1 MPRRRVGCAYAPG
14 SGLPRNTTTD
24 SYWQHFGGRLS
35 PDSGRTATGGGSAHY
50 PRPVSKR
57 SPAPAIPPVTELLA
71 VAVAAIDGTPREGQQ
86 QMAEAVETAMR
97 TEEHLLVQAGT
108 GTGKSLAYLVP
119 ALRHAVLNG
128 EPVVVSTA
136 TLALQAQI
144 VDRDL
149 PVLVDALEAL
159 LGRRPEVAL
168 VKGRAHYACRHK
180 IAGGYPAEEPAL
192 FEAPVAS
199 DPTSALG
206 TAVVRLRDWVESSK
220 TGDRSEL
227 VPGVPEGAWR
237 QISVTAHECLGGQRC
252 PQAATCFSELSR
264 AKARDSD
271 IVVTNHAFLAI
282 DAFEGR
288 AMLPDHEVVIIDE
301 AHELA
306 DRVTGVI
313 SDQLS
318 SAAVSAAGAAAAR
331 HAEVDSDRLSDA
343 AADLATA
350 LEELEGGR
358 FTDVLPEALHRAV
371 AAVRDAARAALTS
384 LPASV
389 ALLETAGSNQGA
401 QQLAR
406 GALSEVF
413 DVAERLTKESSEDV
427 SWLTVSDYGPGAPRR
442 TLQVAP
448 LSVAD
453 LLRDRLFTERTVLLT
468 SATLTVG
475 GTFDATAEALGLAG
489 ADAPAWTG
497 RDVGSPFDYPKQ
509 GIVYVARHLPP
520 PGRDGIG
527 QPGMDEIAALV
538 EAAGGRTLGLFSS
551 RRAAEAAAQELRR
564 RLDLPVLCQGDDATP
579 TLMAAFATDVRTCL
593 FGTLSLWQGVD
604 VPGPTCQL
612 VLIDRIPFPRPDD
625 PLMSA
630 RATAVTRAGGN
641 GFMSVSASHAA
652 LLLAQGS
659 GRLIRT
665 ATDRGVV
672 AVLDSRLSTARYGS
686 FLRASMPDLWPT
698 TDRDVVLAALRRL
711 DAAARGD
718 GEALPAGT
726 DPVTRAVDA
735 VSAMAEPDGG

>member
-1 MPRRRVGCAYAPG
+1 MPA
-14 SGLPRNTTTD
+14 SST
-24 SYWQHFGGRLS
+24 
-35 PDSGRTATGGGSAHY
+35 
-50 PRPVSKR
+50 
-57 SPAPAIPPVTELLA
+57 APAIPPVAELLA
-71 VAVAAIDGTPREGQQ
+71 AAVVAIDGTPRAGQQ
-86 QMAEAVETAMR
+86 QMADAVESAMQ
-97 TEEHLLVQAGT
+97 TGEHLLVQAGT

-119 ALRHAVLNG
+119 GLRHAVLNR

-144 VDRDL
+144 VGRDL
-149 PVLVDALEAL
+149 PVLIEALEPL
-159 LGRRPEVAL
+159 LGRRPSVAL

-180 IAGGYPAEEPAL
+180 LAGGYPADEPAL
-192 FEAPVAS
+192 FEVPSAS
-199 DPTSALG
+199 GPTSALG
-206 TAVVRLRDWVESSK
+206 AAVVRLREWVESSA
-220 TGDRSEL
+220 TGDRAEL
-227 VPGVPEGAWR
+227 VPGVPDRAWR

-264 AKARDSD
+264 ARAREAD

-288 AMLPDHEVVIIDE
+288 ALLPDHEVVVIDE

-318 SAAVSAAGAAAAR
+318 AASVSAAAAAAAR
-331 HAEVDSDRLSDA
+331 HAEVDSARLSDA
-343 AADLATA
+343 AADLNAA
-350 LEELEGGR
+350 LEELEAGR
-358 FTDVLPEALHRAV
+358 FADVLPESLHQAV
-371 AAVRDAARAALTS
+371 AAVRDAAREALTS

-389 ALLETAGSNQGA
+389 ALLDTDGNQGA

-406 GALSEVF
+406 GALSEIF
-413 DVAERLTKESSEDV
+413 DVAERLTKESAEDV
-427 SWLTVSDYGPGAPRR
+427 AWLTVSDYGAGAPRR

-448 LSVAD
+448 LSVAA
-453 LLRDRLFTERTVLLT
+453 LLRERLFSERTVILT

-475 GTFDATAEALGLAG
+475 GTFDATAEALGLIG
-489 ADAPAWTG
+489 ADAPAWQG

-509 GIVYVARHLPP
+509 GILYVAKHLPP
-520 PGRDGIG
+520 PGRDGLG
-527 QPGMDEIAALV
+527 APGLDEIAALI

-551 RRAAEAAAQELRR
+551 RRAAEAAAEEMRE
-564 RLDLPVLCQGDDATP
+564 RLDFPVLCQGDDATP
-579 TLMAAFATDVRTCL
+579 TLMAAFAADARTCL

-612 VLIDRIPFPRPDD
+612 IIIDRIPFPRPDD

-665 ATDRGVV
+665 ASDRGVV
-672 AVLDSRLSTARYGS
+672 AVLDSRLANARYAN
-686 FLRASMPDLWPT
+686 FLRASMPPLWPT
-698 TDRDVVLAALRRL
+698 AAREVVLAALRRL
-711 DAAARGD
+711 DAAARSAGD
-718 GEALPAGT
+718 APPPGT
-726 DPVTRAVDA
+726 DPVAAAVQA
-735 VSAMAEPDGG
+735 V

>member
-1 MPRRRVGCAYAPG
+1 MAH
-14 SGLPRNTTTD
+14 L
-24 SYWQHFGGRLS
+24 LS
-35 PDSGRTATGGGSAHY
+35 
-50 PRPVSKR
+50 
-57 SPAPAIPPVTELLA
+57 
-71 VAVAAIDGTPREGQQ
+71 VAVGAIDGTPRAGQQ
-86 QMAEAVETAMR
+86 QMANAVVTAMD
-97 TEEHLLVQAGT
+97 TGEHLLVQAGT

-119 ALRHAVLNG
+119 ALRHAVQNG

-149 PVLVDALEAL
+149 PLLVDALEPL

-180 IAGGYPAEEPAL
+180 LAGGYPIEEPTL
-192 FEAPVAS
+192 FAAPAAS
-199 DPTSALG
+199 GPTSSLG
-206 TAVVRLRDWVESSK
+206 AAVLRLREWVDSSV

-227 VPGVPEGAWR
+227 VPGVPDQAWR
-237 QISVTAHECLGGQRC
+237 QVSVTAHECLGGQRC

-264 AKARDSD
+264 AKARESD

-288 AMLPDHEVVIIDE
+288 AMLPDHQVVVIDE

-318 SAAVSAAGAAAAR
+318 ATSVSAAAGAAAR
-331 HAEVDSDRLSDA
+331 HAAVDSHRLTDA
-343 AADLATA
+343 AADLGSA
-350 LEELEGGR
+350 LEDLEGGR
-358 FTDVLPEALHRAV
+358 FPDVLPEALHRAV
-371 AAVRDAARAALTS
+371 AAVRDGAREALTS
-384 LPASV
+384 LPAAV
-389 ALLETAGSNQGA
+389 ALLDAGSNQGA

-406 GALSEVF
+406 GALSEIF
-413 DVAERLTKESSEDV
+413 DVAERLTKESDEDV

-442 TLQVAP
+442 VLQVAP

-453 LLRDRLFTERTVLLT
+453 LLRERLFTERTVILT

-489 ADAPAWTG
+489 ADAPAWHG
-497 RDVGSPFDYPKQ
+497 LDAGSPFDYPKQ
-509 GIVYVARHLPP
+509 GIGYVARHLPP
-520 PGRDGIG
+520 PGRDGLG
-527 QPGMDEIAALV
+527 SPGMDEIAALI

-551 RRAAEAAAQELRR
+551 RRAAEAAADQMRE
-564 RLDLPVLCQGDDATP
+564 RLDVPVLCQGDDATP
-579 TLMAAFATDVRTCL
+579 TLMAAFAADPPTCL

-612 VLIDRIPFPRPDD
+612 VIIDRIPFPRPDD

-672 AVLDSRLSTARYGS
+672 AVLDSRLATARYAS
-686 FLRASMPDLWPT
+686 FLRASMPAFWPT

-711 DAAARGD
+711 DAAACCGGD
-718 GEALPAGT
+718 APPANT
-726 DPVTRAVDA
+726 DPVTRAVQAISA
-735 VSAMAEPDGG
+735 VPLQD

>member
-1 MPRRRVGCAYAPG
+1 M
-14 SGLPRNTTTD
+14 
-24 SYWQHFGGRLS
+24 
-35 PDSGRTATGGGSAHY
+35 
-50 PRPVSKR
+50 
-57 SPAPAIPPVTELLA
+57 TELLA

-86 QMAEAVETAMR
+86 QMADAVEAAMR
-97 TEEHLLVQAGT
+97 ADEHLLVQAGT

-119 ALRHAVLNG
+119 ALRHAVLDG

-144 VDRDL
+144 VGRDL
-149 PVLVDALEAL
+149 PVLIDALEPL
-159 LGRRPEVAL
+159 LGRHPEVAL

-180 IAGGYPAEEPAL
+180 LAGGYPADEPAL
-192 FEAPVAS
+192 FEVPANS
-199 DPTSALG
+199 GPTSSLG
-206 TAVVRLRDWVESSK
+206 AAVLRLREWVESSA

-227 VPGVPEGAWR
+227 VPGVPDRAWR

-264 AKARDSD
+264 AKARDAD

-288 AMLPDHEVVIIDE
+288 AMLPDHQVVVIDE

-318 SAAVSAAGAAAAR
+318 AASVSAAAAAAAR

-343 AADLATA
+343 AADLRTA
-350 LEELEGGR
+350 LEQLEGGR
-358 FTDVLPEALHRAV
+358 FADVLPESLHRAV
-371 AAVRDAARAALTS
+371 AAVRDAAREALTS
-384 LPASV
+384 LPAAV
-389 ALLETAGSNQGA
+389 ALLETGGNQGA

-406 GALSEVF
+406 GALAEVF
-413 DVAERLTKESSEDV
+413 DVAERLTKESEQDV

-453 LLRDRLFTERTVLLT
+453 LLRERLFAERTVILT

-489 ADAPAWTG
+489 TDAPPWQGT
-497 RDVGSPFDYPKQ
+497 DVGSPFDYPKQ
-509 GIVYVARHLPP
+509 GIVYVAKHLPP
-520 PGRDGIG
+520 PGRDGLG
-527 QPGMDEIAALV
+527 TPGMDEIAALV

-551 RRAAEAAAQELRR
+551 RRAAEAAAEEMRE
-564 RLDLPVLCQGDDATP
+564 RLEVPVLCQGDDATP
-579 TLMAAFATDVRTCL
+579 TLMAAFAADPKTCL

-665 ATDRGVV
+665 ASDRGVV
-672 AVLDSRLSTARYGS
+672 AVLDSRLATARYAS
-686 FLRASMPDLWPT
+686 FLRASMPPLWPT
-698 TDRDVVLAALRRL
+698 TDRDIVLAALRRL
-711 DAAARGD
+711 DAAARSDGD
-718 GEALPAGT
+718 APPPGT
-726 DPVTRAVDA
+726 DPVAVAVQA
-735 VSAMAEPDGG
+735 VSAVPIDD

>member
-1 MPRRRVGCAYAPG
+1 MA
-14 SGLPRNTTTD
+14 
-24 SYWQHFGGRLS
+24 
-35 PDSGRTATGGGSAHY
+35 
-50 PRPVSKR
+50 
-57 SPAPAIPPVTELLA
+57 ELLA
-71 VAVAAIDGTPREGQQ
+71 VAVAAIDGTPRPGQQ
-86 QMAEAVETAMR
+86 QMAEAVETAML
-97 TEEHLLVQAGT
+97 TDEHLLVQAGT

-119 ALRHAVLNG
+119 ALRHALVNG

-144 VDRDL
+144 VNRDL
-149 PVLVDALEAL
+149 PVLVDALEPL
-159 LGRRPEVAL
+159 LGRRPEAAL

-180 IAGGYPAEEPAL
+180 LNGGYPTEEPAL

-199 DPTSALG
+199 GPTSALG
-206 TAVVRLRDWVESSK
+206 AAVVRLRDWVESSK

-227 VPGVPEGAWR
+227 VPGVPDRAWR

-252 PQAATCFSELSR
+252 PQAAICFSELSR
-264 AKARDSD
+264 AKARESD

-288 AMLPDHEVVIIDE
+288 AMLPDHQVVIIDE

-318 SAAVSAAGAAAAR
+318 AAAVSGAAAAAAR

-350 LEELEGGR
+350 LDELEGGR
-358 FTDVLPEALHRAV
+358 FPDVLPEALHRAV
-371 AAVRDAARAALTS
+371 AAVRDAARDALTS

-389 ALLETAGSNQGA
+389 ALLETAGNQGA
-401 QQLAR
+401 QQLVR
-406 GALSEVF
+406 GALSGIF
-413 DVAERLTKESSEDV
+413 DVAERLTKESDEDV
-427 SWLTVSDYGPGAPRR
+427 SWLAVSDYGPGTPRR
-442 TLQVAP
+442 TLQIAP

-453 LLRDRLFTERTVLLT
+453 LLRERLFTERTVVLT
-468 SATLTVG
+468 SATLTIG
-475 GTFDATAEALGLAG
+475 GTFDATAAALGLTG

-497 RDVGSPFDYPKQ
+497 QDVGSPFDYPSQ
-509 GIVYVARHLPP
+509 GIVYVAKHLPP
-520 PGRDGIG
+520 PGREGIG
-527 QPGMDEIAALV
+527 QPGMDEIAALI

-551 RRAAEAAAQELRR
+551 RRAAEAAAQELRG
-564 RLDLPVLCQGDDATP
+564 RLDVPVLCQGDDATP
-579 TLMAAFATDVRTCL
+579 TLMAAFAADERTCL

-612 VLIDRIPFPRPDD
+612 VLIDRIPFPGPDD

-641 GFMSVSASHAA
+641 GFMSVSAGHAA

-665 ATDRGVV
+665 STDRGVV
-672 AVLDSRLSTARYGS
+672 AVLDSRLATARYGS
-686 FLRASMPDLWPT
+686 FLRASMPGLWPT

-711 DAAARGD
+711 DAAARSQVD
-718 GEALPAGT
+718 ATPLGT
-726 DPVTRAVDA
+726 DPVTRAVEA
-735 VSAMAEPDGG
+735 VAAMVEPEAG

>member
-1 MPRRRVGCAYAPG
+1 M
-14 SGLPRNTTTD
+14 ST
-24 SYWQHFGGRLS
+24 
-35 PDSGRTATGGGSAHY
+35 
-50 PRPVSKR
+50 
-57 SPAPAIPPVTELLA
+57 LLA
-71 VAVAAIDGTPREGQQ
+71 TAVGAINGTPRQGQQ
-86 QMAEAVETAMR
+86 EMADAVQTAMQ
-97 TEEHLLVQAGT
+97 TDEHLLVQAGT

-119 ALRHAVLNG
+119 ALRHAGVNG

-144 VDRDL
+144 VGRDL
-149 PVLVDALEAL
+149 PVLIDALAPL

-180 IAGGYPAEEPAL
+180 LEGGYPAEEPAL
-192 FEAPVAS
+192 FEAPTNDGPAS
-199 DPTSALG
+199 SLG
-206 TAVVRLRDWVESSK
+206 KAVVRLREWVETSA

-227 VPGVPEGAWR
+227 VPGVPDRAWR

-252 PQAATCFSELSR
+252 PQASTCFSERSR
-264 AKARDSD
+264 AKAREAD

-288 AMLPDHEVVIIDE
+288 AILPDHQVVIIDE

-318 SAAVSAAGAAAAR
+318 VPAVSAAAAAAAR

-343 AADLATA
+343 AADLGNA
-350 LEELEGGR
+350 LEELEAGR
-358 FTDVLPEALHRAV
+358 FTDVLPEELHRAV
-371 AAVRDAARAALTS
+371 AAVRDAAREALTS

-389 ALLETAGSNQGA
+389 ALLETGGNQGA

-406 GALSEVF
+406 GALAEIF
-413 DVAERLTKESSEDV
+413 DVAERLTKESEADV
-427 SWLTVSDYGPGAPRR
+427 SWLTVSEYGPGSPRR

-453 LLRDRLFTERTVLLT
+453 LLRERLFTERTVILT

-475 GTFDATAEALGLAG
+475 GRFDATAEALGLSG
-489 ADAPAWTG
+489 KDAPPWQG

-509 GIVYVARHLPP
+509 GILYVAKHLPP
-520 PGRDGIG
+520 PGRDGLG
-527 QPGMDEIAALV
+527 TPGMDEIAALI

-551 RRAAEAAAQELRR
+551 RRAAEAAAEQLRE
-564 RLDLPVLCQGDDATP
+564 RLDAPILCQGDDATP
-579 TLMAAFATDVRTCL
+579 TLMAAFAADPRTCL

-604 VPGPTCQL
+604 VPGPTCHL

-630 RATAVTRAGGN
+630 RAQAVSRAGGN

-665 ATDRGVV
+665 STDRGVV
-672 AVLDSRLSTARYGS
+672 AVLDSRLATARYAGY
-686 FLRASMPDLWPT
+686 LRASMPPLWPT
-698 TDRDVVLAALRRL
+698 TDQGVVLAALARL
-711 DAAARGD
+711 DAAARSSGD
-718 GEALPAGT
+718 AAPPGT
-726 DPVTRAVDA
+726 DPVAAALNA
-735 VSAMAEPDGG
+735 VSAGLLPE

>member
-1 MPRRRVGCAYAPG
+1 M
-14 SGLPRNTTTD
+14 
-24 SYWQHFGGRLS
+24 
-35 PDSGRTATGGGSAHY
+35 
-50 PRPVSKR
+50 
-57 SPAPAIPPVTELLA
+57 TELLA
-71 VAVAAIDGTPREGQQ
+71 VAVRAIDGTPREGQQ
-86 QMAEAVETAMR
+86 QMAGAVETAMQ
-97 TEEHLLVQAGT
+97 TDEHLLVQAGT

-119 ALRHAVLNG
+119 ALRHAVQNG

-149 PVLVDALEAL
+149 PVLVDALEPL
-159 LGRRPEVAL
+159 LGRRCEVAL

-180 IAGGYPAEEPAL
+180 LAGGYPAEEPAL
-192 FEAPVAS
+192 FEAPAPS
-199 DPTSALG
+199 GPTSSLG
-206 TAVVRLRDWVESSK
+206 SAVVGLREWVESSK

-227 VPGVPEGAWR
+227 VPGVPDRAWR
-237 QISVTAHECLGGQRC
+237 QVSVTAHECLGGQRC

-264 AKARDSD
+264 AKARESD

-288 AMLPDHEVVIIDE
+288 AMLPDHQVVIIDE

-318 SAAVSAAGAAAAR
+318 AAAVSAAAGAAAR
-331 HAEVDSDRLSDA
+331 HAEVDSDRLTDA
-343 AADLATA
+343 AADLAAA
-350 LEELEGGR
+350 LENLEGGR
-358 FTDVLPEALHRAV
+358 FTDVLPESLHRAV
-371 AAVRDAARAALTS
+371 AAVRDSAREALTS
-384 LPASV
+384 LPAAV
-389 ALLETAGSNQGA
+389 ALLETAGNQGA

-406 GALSEVF
+406 GALAEVF
-413 DVAERLTKESSEDV
+413 DVAERLTKESDQDV

-442 TLQVAP
+442 VLQVAP

-453 LLRDRLFTERTVLLT
+453 LLRERLFTERTVILT
-468 SATLTVG
+468 SATLTIG
-475 GTFDATAEALGLAG
+475 GSFDATAEVLGLTG
-489 ADAPAWTG
+489 NDAPDWQG
-497 RDVGSPFDYPKQ
+497 RDVESPFDYPKQ
-509 GIVYVARHLPP
+509 AIVYVAKHLPP
-520 PGRDGIG
+520 PGRDGLG
-527 QPGMDEIAALV
+527 SPGMDEIAALV

-551 RRAAEAAAQELRR
+551 RRAAEAAAEQMRE
-564 RLDLPVLCQGDDATP
+564 RLDVPVLCQGDDATP
-579 TLMAAFATDVRTCL
+579 TLMAAFAADVRTCL

-672 AVLDSRLSTARYGS
+672 AVLDSRLATARYAS
-686 FLRASMPDLWPT
+686 YLRASMPPLWPT
-698 TDRDVVLAALRRL
+698 TDREVVLAALRRL
-711 DAAARGD
+711 DAAASNAGD
-718 GEALPAGT
+718 APPADT
-726 DPVTRAVDA
+726 EPVTRAVQA
-735 VSAMAEPDGG
+735 VSAVPTEQ

>member
-1 MPRRRVGCAYAPG
+1 MPGR
-14 SGLPRNTTTD
+14 S
-24 SYWQHFGGRLS
+24 HF
-35 PDSGRTATGGGSAHY
+35 
-50 PRPVSKR
+50 
-57 SPAPAIPPVTELLA
+57 PAIPPVTDLLV
-71 VAVAAIDGTPREGQQ
+71 VAVSAIEGTPRAGQQ
-86 QMAEAVETAMR
+86 QMATAVDTAMN
-97 TEEHLLVQAGT
+97 TDEHLLVQAGT

-119 ALRHAVLNG
+119 ALRHAVENR

-144 VDRDL
+144 VDHDL
-149 PVLVDALEAL
+149 PVLVDALEPL

-180 IAGGYPAEEPAL
+180 LAGGYPAEEPTL
-192 FEAPVAS
+192 FEAPAAS
-199 DPTSALG
+199 GPTSSLG
-206 TAVVRLRDWVESSK
+206 AAVVRLREWVESSK

-227 VPGVPEGAWR
+227 VPGVPDRAWR
-237 QISVTAHECLGGQRC
+237 QVSVTAHECLGGQRC

-264 AKARDSD
+264 AKARESD

-288 AMLPDHEVVIIDE
+288 AMLPEHQVVIIDE

-318 SAAVSAAGAAAAR
+318 AASVSAAAGAAAR
-331 HAEVDSDRLSDA
+331 HAEVDSDRLTDA
-343 AADLATA
+343 AAELSAA
-350 LEELEGGR
+350 LDDLEGGR
-358 FTDVLPEALHRAV
+358 FPDVLPEALHRAV
-371 AAVRDAARAALTS
+371 AAVRDAARGALTS
-384 LPASV
+384 LPAAV
-389 ALLETAGSNQGA
+389 ALLETAGNQGA

-406 GALSEVF
+406 GALSEIF
-413 DVAERLTKESSEDV
+413 DVTERLTKESDEDV
-427 SWLTVSDYGPGAPRR
+427 SWLSVSDYGPGAPRR
-442 TLQVAP
+442 LLQVAP
-448 LSVAD
+448 LSVAE
-453 LLRDRLFTERTVLLT
+453 LLRERLFAERTVILT

-475 GTFDATAEALGLAG
+475 GTFDATAEALGLTG
-489 ADAPAWTG
+489 NDAPAWRG
-497 RDVGSPFDYPKQ
+497 QDVGSPFDYPKQ
-509 GIVYVARHLPP
+509 GILYVAKHLPP
-520 PGRDGIG
+520 PGRDGLG
-527 QPGMDEIAALV
+527 APGMDEIAALV
-538 EAAGGRTLGLFSS
+538 QAAGGRTLGLFSS
-551 RRAAEAAAQELRR
+551 RRAAEVAAHELRE
-564 RLDLPVLCQGDDATP
+564 RLDVPVLCQGDDATP
-579 TLMAAFATDVRTCL
+579 TLMAAFAADSRTCL

-672 AVLDSRLSTARYGS
+672 AVLDSRLASARYAS
-686 FLRASMPDLWPT
+686 FLRASMPALWST

-711 DAAARGD
+711 DVAARNKGN
-718 GEALPAGT
+718 APPPGT
-726 DPVTRAVDA
+726 DPVTVAVQA
-735 VSAMAEPDGG
+735 ISAAPTAAEGVDD

>member
-1 MPRRRVGCAYAPG
+1 
-14 SGLPRNTTTD
+14 
-24 SYWQHFGGRLS
+24 
-35 PDSGRTATGGGSAHY
+35 
-50 PRPVSKR
+50 
-57 SPAPAIPPVTELLA
+57 
-71 VAVAAIDGTPREGQQ
+71 
-86 QMAEAVETAMR
+86 MAEAVETAMR

-149 PVLVDALEAL
+149 PVLVDALEPL
-159 LGRRPEVAL
+159 LGRRPQVAL

-199 DPTSALG
+199 GPSSTLG
-206 TAVVRLRDWVESSK
+206 AAVVRLRDWVESSK

-227 VPGVPEGAWR
+227 VPGVPDRAWR

-271 IVVTNHAFLAI
+271 IIVTNHAFLAI

-318 SAAVSAAGAAAAR
+318 AAAVSAAAAAAAR
-331 HAEVDSDRLSDA
+331 HAEVDSDRLTDA
-343 AADLATA
+343 AADLSTA

-371 AAVRDAARAALTS
+371 AAVRDAAREALS
-384 LPASV
+384 ALPASV
-389 ALLETAGSNQGA
+389 ALLETVGNQGA

-413 DVAERLTKESSEDV
+413 DIAERLTKESAEDV
-427 SWLTVSDYGPGAPRR
+427 AWLTVSDYGPGAPRR

-453 LLRDRLFTERTVLLT
+453 LLRERLFTERTVILT
-468 SATLTVG
+468 SATLAVG
-475 GTFDATAEALGLAG
+475 GSFDATAEALGLAG
-489 ADAPAWTG
+489 TGAPAWTG

-527 QPGMDEIAALV
+527 QPGMDEIAALI

-551 RRAAEAAAQELRR
+551 RRAAEAAAQELRG
-564 RLDLPVLCQGDDATP
+564 RLDVPVLCQGDDATP
-579 TLMAAFATDVRTCL
+579 TLMAAFAADARTCL

-672 AVLDSRLSTARYGS
+672 AVLDSRLATARYGG

-711 DAAARGD
+711 DAAARSAGD
-718 GEALPAGT
+718 APPPGT
-726 DPVTRAVDA
+726 EPVTRAVEA
-735 VSAMAEPDGG
+735 VSAMAEPVGG

>member
-1 MPRRRVGCAYAPG
+1 MA
-14 SGLPRNTTTD
+14 D
-24 SYWQHFGGRLS
+24 
-35 PDSGRTATGGGSAHY
+35 
-50 PRPVSKR
+50 
-57 SPAPAIPPVTELLA
+57 A
-71 VAVAAIDGTPREGQQ
+71 VQ
-86 QMAEAVETAMR
+86 TAMQ
-97 TEEHLLVQAGT
+97 TDEHLLVQAGT

-119 ALRHAVLNG
+119 ALRHAMVDG

-144 VDRDL
+144 VGRDL
-149 PVLVDALEAL
+149 PVLIDALAPL

-180 IAGGYPAEEPAL
+180 LDGGYPAEEPAL
-192 FEAPVAS
+192 FDAPTNS
-199 DPTSALG
+199 GPSSSLG
-206 TAVVRLRDWVESSK
+206 KAVVRLREWVETSK

-227 VPGVPEGAWR
+227 VPGVPDRAWR

-252 PQAATCFSELSR
+252 PRASTCFSERSR
-264 AKARDSD
+264 AKAREAD

-288 AMLPDHEVVIIDE
+288 SMLPDHQVVVVDE

-318 SAAVSAAGAAAAR
+318 VASVSAAAAAAAR

-343 AADLATA
+343 AADLGAA
-350 LEELEGGR
+350 LDELEAGR
-358 FTDVLPEALHRAV
+358 FTDVLPEGLHRAV
-371 AAVRDAARAALTS
+371 AAVRDAAREALTS
-384 LPASV
+384 LPAAV
-389 ALLETAGSNQGA
+389 ALLETGGNQGG

-406 GALSEVF
+406 GALAEIF
-413 DVAERLTKESSEDV
+413 DVAERLTKESEADV
-427 SWLTVSDYGPGAPRR
+427 SWLTVSEYGPGSPRR

-453 LLRDRLFTERTVLLT
+453 LLRERLFTERTVILT

-475 GTFDATAEALGLAG
+475 GRFDATAEALGLSG
-489 ADAPAWTG
+489 KDAPPWQG

-509 GIVYVARHLPP
+509 GILYVAKHLPP
-520 PGRDGIG
+520 PGRDGLG
-527 QPGMDEIAALV
+527 TPGMDEIAALI

-551 RRAAEAAAQELRR
+551 RRAAEAAAEQLRE
-564 RLDLPVLCQGDDATP
+564 RLDAPILCQGDDATP
-579 TLMAAFATDVRTCL
+579 TLMAAFAADPRTCL

-604 VPGPTCQL
+604 VPGPTCHL

-630 RATAVTRAGGN
+630 RAQAVSRAGGN

-665 ATDRGVV
+665 STDRGVV
-672 AVLDSRLSTARYGS
+672 AVLDSRLATARYAGY
-686 FLRASMPDLWPT
+686 LRASMPPLWPT
-698 TDRDVVLAALRRL
+698 TDQGVVLAALARL
-711 DAAARGD
+711 DAAARSSGD
-718 GEALPAGT
+718 AAPPGT
-726 DPVTRAVDA
+726 DPVAVALNA
-735 VSAMAEPDGG
+735 VSAGLLPE

>member
-1 MPRRRVGCAYAPG
+1 MPVP
-14 SGLPRNTTTD
+14 S
-24 SYWQHFGGRLS
+24 
-35 PDSGRTATGGGSAHY
+35 
-50 PRPVSKR
+50 R
-57 SPAPAIPPVTELLA
+57 SPQIAPVTELLA
-71 VAVAAIDGTPREGQQ
+71 VAVAAIDGTSREGQR
-86 QMAEAVETAMR
+86 QMAAAVETAIR

-119 ALRHAVLNG
+119 ALRHAVQNG

-149 PVLVDALEAL
+149 PVLVDALEPL
-159 LGRRPEVAL
+159 LGRRPVVAL

-180 IAGGYPAEEPAL
+180 LAGGYPVDEPTL
-192 FEAPVAS
+192 FEAAAAGG
-199 DPTSALG
+199 PTSSLG
-206 TAVVRLRDWVESSK
+206 TAVVRLREWVESSQ

-227 VPGVPEGAWR
+227 VPGVPDRAWR

-252 PQAATCFSELSR
+252 PQAASCFSELSR
-264 AKARDSD
+264 AKAREAD

-288 AMLPDHEVVIIDE
+288 AMLPDHQVVVIDE

-318 SAAVSAAGAAAAR
+318 SAAVSTAAGAAAR
-331 HAEVDSDRLSDA
+331 HAEVDADRLNDA
-343 AADLATA
+343 AADFASA
-350 LEELEGGR
+350 LDELEAGR
-358 FTDVLPEALHRAV
+358 FADVLPESLHRAV
-371 AAVRDAARAALTS
+371 AAVRDGARKALTA
-384 LPASV
+384 LPAAV
-389 ALLETAGSNQGA
+389 ALLDGGGNQGA

-406 GALSEVF
+406 GALSEIF
-413 DVAERLTKESSEDV
+413 DVAQRLTEESDEDV
-427 SWLTVSDYGPGAPRR
+427 AWLSVTDYGPGGPRR
-442 TLQVAP
+442 MLQVAP

-453 LLRDRLFTERTVLLT
+453 LLREKMFSERTVILT

-475 GTFDATAEALGLAG
+475 GTFDATAEALGLSG
-489 ADAPAWTG
+489 PDAPPWQG
-497 RDVGSPFDYPKQ
+497 HDVGSPFDYPKQ
-509 GIVYVARHLPP
+509 GIVYVAKHLPP
-520 PGRDGIG
+520 PGREGLG
-527 QPGMDEIAALV
+527 TPGMDEIAALV

-551 RRAAEAAAQELRR
+551 RRAAEAAAEAMRE
-564 RLDLPVLCQGDDATP
+564 RLDVPILCQGDDATP
-579 TLMAAFATDVRTCL
+579 TLMAAFAADARTCL

-665 ATDRGVV
+665 ASDRGVV
-672 AVLDSRLSTARYGS
+672 AVLDSRLATARYAS
-686 FLRASMPDLWPT
+686 YLRASMPPLWPT
-698 TDRDVVLAALRRL
+698 TDREVVLGALRRL
-711 DAAARGD
+711 DAAARNDGD
-718 GEALPAGT
+718 APPPGT
-726 DPVTRAVDA
+726 DPVAVAVAA
-735 VSAMAEPDGG
+735 VSAAPLNRAAE

>member
-1 MPRRRVGCAYAPG
+1 MAG
-14 SGLPRNTTTD
+14 S
-24 SYWQHFGGRLS
+24 
-35 PDSGRTATGGGSAHY
+35 
-50 PRPVSKR
+50 V
-57 SPAPAIPPVTELLA
+57 
-71 VAVAAIDGTPREGQQ
+71 
-86 QMAEAVETAMR
+86 EAAMR
-97 TEEHLLVQAGT
+97 TGEHLLVQAGT

-119 ALRHAVLNG
+119 ALRHAVLEG

-144 VDRDL
+144 VGRDL
-149 PVLVDALEAL
+149 PILVDALEPL
-159 LGRRPEVAL
+159 LGRRPVVAL

-180 IAGGYPAEEPAL
+180 LAGGYPTDEPTL
-192 FEAPVAS
+192 FDAPVVAS
-199 DPTSALG
+199 GPTSSLG
-206 TAVVRLRDWVESSK
+206 AAVLRLREWVESSA

-227 VPGVPEGAWR
+227 VPGVPDRAWR

-252 PQAATCFSELSR
+252 PQAAACFSELSR
-264 AKARDSD
+264 AKARDAD

-288 AMLPDHEVVIIDE
+288 AMLPEHQVVVIDE

-318 SAAVSAAGAAAAR
+318 AASVSVAAAAAAR
-331 HAEVDSDRLSDA
+331 HAEVDSDRLTEA
-343 AADLATA
+343 AAELANA
-350 LEELEGGR
+350 LEQLDAGR
-358 FTDVLPEALHRAV
+358 FADVLPESLHRAV
-371 AAVRDAARAALTS
+371 AAVRDAARESLAS
-384 LPASV
+384 LPAAV
-389 ALLETAGSNQGA
+389 ALLSDGGNQGA

-413 DVAERLTKESSEDV
+413 DVAERLTKEAEQDV
-427 SWLTVSDYGPGAPRR
+427 SWLTVSDYGPGSPRR

-453 LLRDRLFTERTVLLT
+453 LLRERLFTERTVLLT

-475 GTFDATAEALGLAG
+475 GTFDATAEALGLSG
-489 ADAPAWTG
+489 TEAPPWQG

-509 GIVYVARHLPP
+509 GIVYVAKHLPP
-520 PGRDGIG
+520 PGRDGLG
-527 QPGMDEIAALV
+527 APGMEEIAALV

-551 RRAAEAAAQELRR
+551 RRAAEAAAQEMRG
-564 RLDLPVLCQGDDATP
+564 RLDVPVLCQGDDATP
-579 TLMAAFATDVRTCL
+579 TLMAAFAADAKTCL

-604 VPGPTCQL
+604 VPGPTCHL

-672 AVLDSRLSTARYGS
+672 AVLDSRLATARYAS
-686 FLRASMPDLWPT
+686 YLRASMPPLWPT
-698 TDRDVVLAALRRL
+698 TDRNVVLAALRRL
-711 DAAARGD
+711 DAAARSEGD
-718 GEALPAGT
+718 APPPGT
-726 DPVTRAVDA
+726 DPVAVA
-735 VSAMAEPDGG
+735 VAAISAAPMAPEGGVED

>member
-1 MPRRRVGCAYAPG
+1 M
-14 SGLPRNTTTD
+14 
-24 SYWQHFGGRLS
+24 
-35 PDSGRTATGGGSAHY
+35 
-50 PRPVSKR
+50 
-57 SPAPAIPPVTELLA
+57 SPAPRIPPVTELLA
-71 VAVAAIDGTPREGQQ
+71 VAVEAINGTPRPGQQ
-86 QMAEAVETAMR
+86 QMAEAVETAIR

-119 ALRHAVLNG
+119 ALRHAVLNA

-149 PVLVDALEAL
+149 PVLVDALEPL
-159 LGRRPEVAL
+159 LGRRPQVAL

-180 IAGGYPAEEPAL
+180 ISGGYPAEEPAL
-192 FEAPVAS
+192 FEASVAS
-199 DPTSALG
+199 GPTSATG
-206 TAVVRLRDWVESSK
+206 KAVVRLREWVESSE

-227 VPGVPEGAWR
+227 VPGVPDRAWR

-252 PQAATCFSELSR
+252 PHAATCFSELSR
-264 AKARDSD
+264 AKARDAD
-271 IVVTNHAFLAI
+271 IIVTNHAFLAI

-288 AMLPDHEVVIIDE
+288 AMLPDHQVVIIDE

-313 SDQLS
+313 SDQLTA
-318 SAAVSAAGAAAAR
+318 AAVSAAAAAAAR

-358 FTDVLPEALHRAV
+358 FPDVLPEALHRAV
-371 AAVRDAARAALTS
+371 AAVRDAAREALTA

-389 ALLETAGSNQGA
+389 ALLETAGNQGA

-406 GALSEVF
+406 SALSEIF
-413 DVAERLTKESSEDV
+413 DVAERLTTESAQDV
-427 SWLTVSDYGPGAPRR
+427 AWLALSDYGPGAPRR
-442 TLQVAP
+442 ILQVAP
-448 LSVAD
+448 LSVAE
-453 LLRDRLFTERTVLLT
+453 LLRDRLFPERTVILT

-475 GTFDATAEALGLAG
+475 GRFDATAEALGLSGTA
-489 ADAPAWTG
+489 APAWTG

-509 GIVYVARHLPP
+509 GIVYVAKHLPP

-527 QPGMDEIAALV
+527 QSGIDEIAALV
-538 EAAGGRTLGLFSS
+538 EAAGGRSLGLFSS
-551 RRAAEAAAQELRR
+551 RRAAEAAAHELRE
-564 RLDLPVLCQGDDATP
+564 RLDVPVLCQGDDATP
-579 TLMAAFATDVRTCL
+579 TLMAAFAADTRTCL

-612 VLIDRIPFPRPDD
+612 VIIDRIPFPRPDD

-665 ATDRGVV
+665 ASDRGVV
-672 AVLDSRLSTARYGS
+672 AVLDSRLATARYGS

-698 TDRDVVLAALRRL
+698 TDRDLVLAALRRL
-711 DAAARGD
+711 DAAARSAGD
-718 GEALPAGT
+718 ALPTGT
-726 DPVTRAVDA
+726 DPVIRAVQA
-735 VSAMAEPDGG
+735 VCAMAEPG

>member
-1 MPRRRVGCAYAPG
+1 VA
-14 SGLPRNTTTD
+14 
-24 SYWQHFGGRLS
+24 
-35 PDSGRTATGGGSAHY
+35 
-50 PRPVSKR
+50 
-57 SPAPAIPPVTELLA
+57 ELLA
-71 VAVAAIDGTPREGQQ
+71 AAVTAIEGTPREGQQ
-86 QMAEAVETAMR
+86 QMADSVEAALR
-97 TEEHLLVQAGT
+97 TDEHLLVQAGT

-119 ALRHAVLNG
+119 ALRHAVLEG

-144 VDRDL
+144 VGRDL
-149 PVLVDALEAL
+149 PVLIEALEPL
-159 LGRRPEVAL
+159 LGRRPVVAL

-180 IAGGYPAEEPAL
+180 LAGGYPADEPAL
-192 FEAPVAS
+192 FDVPAS
-199 DPTSALG
+199 SGPTSPLG
-206 TAVVRLRDWVESSK
+206 AAVVRLREWVESSL

-227 VPGVPEGAWR
+227 VPGVPDRAWR
-237 QISVTAHECLGGQRC
+237 QVSVTAHECLGGARC

-264 AKARDSD
+264 AQSRAAD

-288 AMLPDHEVVIIDE
+288 AMLPEHQVVIIDE

-318 SAAVSAAGAAAAR
+318 AAAVSAAAAAAAR
-331 HAEVDSDRLSDA
+331 HAEVDADRLADA
-343 AADLATA
+343 AAELTVA
-350 LEELEGGR
+350 LEQLEGGR
-358 FTDVLPEALHRAV
+358 FTDVLPESLHRAV
-371 AAVRDAARAALTS
+371 ASVRDAAREAIGS
-384 LPASV
+384 LPAAV
-389 ALLETAGSNQGA
+389 ALLAEDGSHGA

-406 GALSEVF
+406 GALSEIF
-413 DVAERLTKESSEDV
+413 DVAERLTKEAEEDV
-427 SWLTVSDYGPGAPRR
+427 AWLTVSDYGPGAPRR

-448 LSVAD
+448 LSVAE
-453 LLRDRLFTERTVLLT
+453 LLRDRLFTERTVILT

-475 GTFDATAEALGLAG
+475 GTFDATAEALGLSG
-489 ADAPAWTG
+489 TDAPAWQA

-509 GIVYVARHLPP
+509 GIVYVAKHLPP
-520 PGRDGIG
+520 PGRDGLG
-527 QPGMDEIAALV
+527 SPGMDEIAALV

-551 RRAAEAAAQELRR
+551 RRAAEAAAEAMRE
-564 RLDLPVLCQGDDATP
+564 RLDVPVLCQGDDATP
-579 TLMAAFATDVRTCL
+579 TLMAAFAADARTCL

-604 VPGPTCQL
+604 VPGPTCHL

-672 AVLDSRLSTARYGS
+672 AVLDSRLATARYAS
-686 FLRASMPDLWPT
+686 YLRASMPPLWPT

-711 DAAARGD
+711 DAAARDTGD
-718 GEALPAGT
+718 APPPGT
-726 DPVTRAVDA
+726 DPVAVALQAISA
-735 VSAMAEPDGG
+735 VSATSESVEN

>member
-1 MPRRRVGCAYAPG
+1 M
-14 SGLPRNTTTD
+14 
-24 SYWQHFGGRLS
+24 
-35 PDSGRTATGGGSAHY
+35 
-50 PRPVSKR
+50 
-57 SPAPAIPPVTELLA
+57 TELLA
-71 VAVAAIDGTPREGQQ
+71 VAVAAIDGTPRPGQQ
-86 QMAEAVETAMR
+86 QMAEAVENAIR

-149 PVLVDALEAL
+149 PVLVDALEPL
-159 LGRRPEVAL
+159 LGRRAEVAL

-180 IAGGYPAEEPAL
+180 IAGGYPSEEPAL

-199 DPTSALG
+199 GPTSATG
-206 TAVVRLRDWVESSK
+206 VAVVRLRKWAESST

-227 VPGVPEGAWR
+227 VPGVPDRAWR

-252 PQAATCFSELSR
+252 PHAATCFSELSR
-264 AKARDSD
+264 AKARDAD

-288 AMLPDHEVVIIDE
+288 AMLPNHQVVIIDE

-313 SDQLS
+313 SDQLT
-318 SAAVSAAGAAAAR
+318 SAAVSAAAAAAAR
-331 HAEVDSDRLSDA
+331 HAEVDSDRLTDA

-350 LEELEGGR
+350 LEDLEGGR

-371 AAVRDAARAALTS
+371 AAVRDAAREALTA

-389 ALLETAGSNQGA
+389 ALLETAGNQGA

-406 GALSEVF
+406 GALSEIF
-413 DVAERLTKESSEDV
+413 DVSERLTKESAEDV
-427 SWLTVSDYGPGAPRR
+427 AWLAVSDYGPGAPRR

-453 LLRDRLFTERTVLLT
+453 LLRERLFTERTVLLT

-475 GTFDATAEALGLAG
+475 GSFDATSEALGLAG
-489 ADAPAWTG
+489 TDAPAWTG
-497 RDVGSPFDYPKQ
+497 RDVGSPFDYPRQ
-509 GIVYVARHLPP
+509 GIVYVAKHLPP
-520 PGRDGIG
+520 PGRDGLG
-527 QPGMDEIAALV
+527 APGMDEIAALV

-551 RRAAEAAAQELRR
+551 RRAAEAAAQELRE
-564 RLDLPVLCQGDDATP
+564 RLDVPVLCQGDDATP
-579 TLMAAFATDVRTCL
+579 TLMAAFAADARTCL

-665 ATDRGVV
+665 AADRGVV
-672 AVLDSRLSTARYGS
+672 AVLDSRLATARYAGY
-686 FLRASMPDLWPT
+686 LRASMPPLWPT

-711 DAAARGD
+711 DAAARTAGD
-718 GEALPAGT
+718 AQPPGK
-726 DPVTRAVDA
+726 DPVAVAVQA
-735 VSAMAEPDGG
+735 VSAVHATPDGDDY

>member
-1 MPRRRVGCAYAPG
+1 M
-14 SGLPRNTTTD
+14 ST
-24 SYWQHFGGRLS
+24 
-35 PDSGRTATGGGSAHY
+35 
-50 PRPVSKR
+50 
-57 SPAPAIPPVTELLA
+57 LLA
-71 VAVAAIDGTPREGQQ
+71 RAVAAIDGTPRQGQQ
-86 QMAEAVETAMR
+86 EMAGAVQAAMQ
-97 TEEHLLVQAGT
+97 TDEHLLVQAGT

-119 ALRHAVLNG
+119 ALRHAVVHG

-144 VDRDL
+144 VGRDL
-149 PVLVDALEAL
+149 PVLIDALAPL
-159 LGRRPEVAL
+159 LRRRPEVAL

-180 IAGGYPAEEPAL
+180 LEGGYPAEEPAL
-192 FEAPVAS
+192 FDAPTNDGPAS
-199 DPTSALG
+199 SLG
-206 TAVVRLRDWVESSK
+206 KAVVRLREWVETSA

-227 VPGVPEGAWR
+227 VPGVPDRAWR

-252 PQAATCFSELSR
+252 PQASTCFSERSR
-264 AKARDSD
+264 AKAREAD

-288 AMLPDHEVVIIDE
+288 AMLPDHQVVVIDE

-318 SAAVSAAGAAAAR
+318 VASVSAAAAAAAR

-343 AADLATA
+343 AADLGTA
-350 LEELEGGR
+350 LDELEAGR
-358 FTDVLPEALHRAV
+358 FTDVLPERLHRAV
-371 AAVRDAARAALTS
+371 AAVRDAAREALTS
-384 LPASV
+384 LPVSV
-389 ALLETAGSNQGA
+389 ALLESGGNQGA

-406 GALSEVF
+406 GALAEIF
-413 DVAERLTKESSEDV
+413 DVAERLTKESEADV
-427 SWLTVSDYGPGAPRR
+427 SWLTVSEYGPGSPRR

-453 LLRDRLFTERTVLLT
+453 LLRERLFAERTVILT

-475 GTFDATAEALGLAG
+475 GRFDATAEALGLSG
-489 ADAPAWTG
+489 TDAPAWQG

-509 GIVYVARHLPP
+509 GILYVAKHLPP
-520 PGRDGIG
+520 PGRDGLG
-527 QPGMDEIAALV
+527 APGMDEIAALI

-551 RRAAEAAAQELRR
+551 RRAAEAAAEQMRE
-564 RLDLPVLCQGDDATP
+564 RLDVPVLCQGDDATP
-579 TLMAAFATDVRTCL
+579 TLMAAFAADPQTCL

-604 VPGPTCQL
+604 VPGPTCHL

-630 RATAVTRAGGN
+630 RAQAVSRAGGN
-641 GFMSVSASHAA
+641 GFMSVSATHAG

-665 ATDRGVV
+665 STDRGVV
-672 AVLDSRLSTARYGS
+672 AVLDSRLATARYAGY
-686 FLRASMPDLWPT
+686 LHASMPPLWPT
-698 TDRDVVLAALRRL
+698 TDREVVLAALARL
-711 DAAARGD
+711 DAAARSSGD
-718 GEALPAGT
+718 AVPSGI
-726 DPVTRAVDA
+726 DPVAVAVQAVLTVPLTREHVD
-735 VSAMAEPDGG
+735 D